1 MSGIV
6 TWEEVMPLVQVD
18 LPRALFEEKGT
29 QIGDEVHQALI
40 DALEVPA
47 DDRFQIFRPREAG
60 ELVFD
65 PRYGGVDRRSLI
77 VIQVLMV
84 RRYTVELKRELYR
97 RIVTRLAGIGIR
109 PEDIQIAVTE
119 NYYEDWY
126 AGRLHDA

>member
-29 QIGDEVHQALI
+29 RIGNEVHQAFI

-60 ELVFD
+60 EL
-65 PRYGGVDRRSLI
+65 
-77 VIQVLMV
+77 
-84 RRYTVELKRELYR
+84 
-97 RIVTRLAGIGIR
+97 
-109 PEDIQIAVTE
+109 AVTE